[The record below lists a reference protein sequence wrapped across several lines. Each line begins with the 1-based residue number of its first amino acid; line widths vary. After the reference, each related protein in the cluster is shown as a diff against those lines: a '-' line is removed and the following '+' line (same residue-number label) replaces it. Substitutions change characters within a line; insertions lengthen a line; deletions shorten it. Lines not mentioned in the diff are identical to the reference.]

1 MHTCKFPC
9 GRVLS
14 CLLGSCWEY
23 SRWRNRSCCN
33 PPASLGT
40 SEVWTVPVGLECMD
54 SEKQM
59 RQVLCPIAQRL
70 TCVVGRRFP
79 SRNLAL
85 NPPFAPHLFK
95 AEEPRAGQH
104 RRAGMS
110 FETRLLGTQAP
121 IHPFWQVDG
130 SQHLRQFN
138 STVVGPETA
147 HCTTGAISASRQQPL
162 ASRAPRLTLGP
173 GSDHNGAFYRS
184 SELPPLASLP
194 CDHLFGTRRSDNDL
208 LSLE

>member
-1 MHTCKFPC
+1 MHTYKCPC
-9 GRVLS
+9 GHVLS
-14 CLLGSCWEY
+14 FLLGSYWEC
-23 SRWRNRSCCN
+23 SCWRNSLCCN

-40 SEVWTVPVGLECMD
+40 SEVWTVPVGLSECMD

-70 TCVVGRRFP
+70 TCVVGRWFP

-130 SQHLRQFN
+130 SQHLHYWTPPWWDLRRR
-138 STVVGPETA
+138 P
-147 HCTTGAISASRQQPL
+147 
-162 ASRAPRLTLGP
+162 APRGRFLRPTNSLWPAGPLGSPWTP
-173 GSDHNGAFYRS
+173 GLIITVSLIAPLS
-184 SELPPLASLP
+184 SLHWPPSPVTVCLEPDDQIMICSL
-194 CDHLFGTRRSDNDL
+194 
-208 LSLE
+208 